1 MKDSLTNRAAASI
14 KAENG
19 LPLVCKVGLPRS
31 TTHINQI
38 TDHSI

>member
-19 LPLVCKVGLPRS
+19 CQSFARLVYRVAQRTS
-31 TTHINQI
+31 TR
-38 TDHSI
+38 